1 MSTILSINL
10 PRRIAIGSDG
20 FAYVTD
26 TSSTVI
32 KLNLKD
38 GSYSNFATIANSQLV
53 GAAFDKDGTLIVCS
67 APQNLIHYLGKNGQ
81 LLKSLYMDSPRD
93 IMIASNG
100 IVYVSSIAH
109 QIFTISESYVV
120 QIFAGG
126 NMAGFSNG
134 NRLTA
139 TFNGPRGYYV

>member
-1 MSTILSINL
+1 MSTILSL
-10 PRRIAIGSDG
+10 SGPHRIVIDSDR

-26 TSSTVI
+26 TSSKVI

-38 GSYSNFATIANSQLV
+38 GSYSNFATIANAQLV

-67 APQNLIHYLGKNGQ
+67 APQNLIYYLGKNGQ
-81 LLKSLYMDSPRD
+81 LLKSVSVSAPRD

-100 IVYVSSIAH
+100 IVYVSSIVSN

-120 QIFAGG
+120 TIFAGG
-126 NMAGFSNG
+126 SNAGFSNG

-139 TFNGPRGYYV
+139 TFNVPRGY